1 MEATEEFEQNRD
13 HLRAVA
19 QRMLGS
25 AAEADDAVQEAWLRL
40 SRSDTAGVENMRSVA
55 DDGGQPHLP
64 RHAPGPPDAARG
76 SRRRV
81 VRRAGRRPVRGR
93 EGDPEHEALLADS
106 VGVALMVVLDT
117 LAPAERLAF
126 VLHDMFGVPFDEIGP
141 IIDRNAGAARQLA
154 SRARRR
160 VRGAHAP
167 DAATLGQQR
176 KVVDAFLAASRE
188 GDFEALLEV
197 LDPDV
202 VFRAEAGATG
212 PLVPRSVRGARRR
225 RDGRARARRAVRAPG
240 PAGRSSTAG
249 RVRWWLSPTA
259 WCRWSRSRSS
269 ATASP
274 RWTYWSTR
282 SSSGTFRCEALSA
295 ARTTPARSSPEVA
308 AAGITFRTRAARDR
322 RWRGGLAPRHRLAAP
337 ASTP

>member
-40 SRSDTAGVENMRSVA
+40 SRSDTAEVENMRAWLTTVVSRICLDMLRARQTRREDLV
-55 DDGGQPHLP
+55 DEWSGQP
-64 RHAPGPPDAARG
+64 
-76 SRRRV
+76 V
-81 VRRAGRRPVRGR
+81 VALFEDR

-202 VFRAEAGATG
+202 VFRAEAGAAG
-212 PLVPRSVRGARRR
+212 PLVPASVRGAEGVATIVLERGAPFAHL
-225 RDGRARARRAVRAPG
+225 GRPVARQRQAGCDCGSPG
-240 PAGRSSTAG
+240 SRGVAG
-249 RVRWWLSPTA
+249 RVH
-259 WCRWSRSRSS
+259 
-269 ATASP
+269 
-274 RWTYWSTR
+274 
-282 SSSGTFRCEALSA
+282 
-295 ARTTPARSSPEVA
+295 
-308 AAGITFRTRAARDR
+308 DR
-322 RWRGGLAPRHRLAAP
+322 RRPRHRDGPTGRPGQAP
-337 ASTP
+337 RTCQVRGA

>member
-25 AAEADDAVQEAWLRL
+25 PAEADDAVQEAWLRL
-40 SRSDTAGVENMRSVA
+40 SRSDTDEVENMRAWLTTVVSRICLDMLRARRTRREDLV
-55 DDGGQPHLP
+55 DEWSGQP
-64 RHAPGPPDAARG
+64 
-76 SRRRV
+76 V
-81 VRRAGRRPVRGR
+81 VALFEDRA
-93 EGDPEHEALLADS
+93 GDPEHEALLADS
-106 VGVALMVVLDT
+106 AGVALMVVLDT

-202 VFRAEAGATG
+202 VFRAEAGLTG
-212 PLVPRSVRGARRR
+212 PLVPGSVRGARDVATIVLERGAPFAHM
-225 RDGRARARRAVRAPG
+225 GRPVVVNGRPGAMVALPDRLVSLVAFTIVGDRVTEMDLLVDPVKLRNVQVRGA
-240 PAGRSSTAG
+240 
-249 RVRWWLSPTA
+249 
-259 WCRWSRSRSS
+259 
-269 ATASP
+269 
-274 RWTYWSTR
+274 
-282 SSSGTFRCEALSA
+282 
-295 ARTTPARSSPEVA
+295 
-308 AAGITFRTRAARDR
+308 
-322 RWRGGLAPRHRLAAP
+322 
-337 ASTP
+337 

>member
-25 AAEADDAVQEAWLRL
+25 PAEADDAVQEAWLRL
-40 SRSDTAGVENMRSVA
+40 SRSDTAEVENMRAWLTTVVSRICLDMLRARQRRREDLV
-55 DDGGQPHLP
+55 DEWSGQP
-64 RHAPGPPDAARG
+64 
-76 SRRRV
+76 V
-81 VRRAGRRPVRGR
+81 VALLEDRA
-93 EGDPEHEALLADS
+93 GDPEQEALLADS

-202 VFRAEAGATG
+202 VFRAEAGAAG
-212 PLVPRSVRGARRR
+212 PLVPASVRGAEGVATIVLERGTPFAHL
-225 RDGRARARRAVRAPG
+225 GRPALVNGKPGAIVSLPDRVVSVVAFTIVGDRVTEMDLLVDPVKLRNVQVRGA
-240 PAGRSSTAG
+240 
-249 RVRWWLSPTA
+249 
-259 WCRWSRSRSS
+259 
-269 ATASP
+269 
-274 RWTYWSTR
+274 
-282 SSSGTFRCEALSA
+282 
-295 ARTTPARSSPEVA
+295 
-308 AAGITFRTRAARDR
+308 
-322 RWRGGLAPRHRLAAP
+322 
-337 ASTP
+337 